1 MSTTITISSESIAE
15 ELNKLQVRNY
25 DPSVLSPQGEY
36 GIVFTNPAV
45 YGLDLSSLH
54 VAEDSSL
61 LTMLASEEA
70 LGRDWNTP
78 EEDEAW
84 AHL

>member
-1 MSTTITISSESIAE
+1 MDNSITITAKSTAE
-15 ELNKLQVRNY
+15 QLNRLQIRNY
-25 DPSVLSPQGEY
+25 DPVSPGEY
-36 GIVFTNPAV
+36 GIVFTNPV
-45 YGLDLSSLH
+45 LFSLDLSSLH

>member
-1 MSTTITISSESIAE
+1 MSQTITISSTSIAE
-15 ELNKLQVRNY
+15 QLNKSQLRNY
-25 DPSVLSPQGEY
+25 DPSLVSAQSEYAIVL
-36 GIVFTNPAV
+36 TNPTV
-45 YGLDLSSLH
+45 YGLGLSSLH

-61 LTMLASEEA
+61 LTMFASEEA